1 MLLNCFLIQRGII
14 LPVHVMFFVYLSLSL
29 RLDLFVF
36 YILYMYS
43 TFLFSFITINRIIS
57 LKQTN
62 VSFGHVAQKFS
73 LRVSLSFCLIF
84 YQFQPGVAYK
94 SVAYVEK
101 SLYLTMINNLQLPQS
116 ACKEKKMM
124 LTLGMRL
131 KTESL
136 LMLEFFLPY
145 NF

>member
-1 MLLNCFLIQRGII
+1 
-14 LPVHVMFFVYLSLSL
+14 
-29 RLDLFVF
+29 
-36 YILYMYS
+36 MYS

-62 VSFGHVAQKFS
+62 VSFGHVPQKFS

-116 ACKEKKMM
+116 ACIEKK
-124 LTLGMRL
+124 
-131 KTESL
+131 K
-136 LMLEFFLPY
+136 
-145 NF
+145 

>member
-1 MLLNCFLIQRGII
+1 
-14 LPVHVMFFVYLSLSL
+14 
-29 RLDLFVF
+29 
-36 YILYMYS
+36 MYS

-62 VSFGHVAQKFS
+62 VSFGHVPQKFS

-116 ACKEKKMM
+116 ACIEKKNDVD
-124 LTLGMRL
+124 LGD
-131 KTESL
+131 EV
-136 LMLEFFLPY
+136 EDGIFINAGIFFALQ
-145 NF
+145 FLVADSID